1 MFGHWKEDERGDW
14 GRRFAREEGGPEAE
28 AHGRHG
34 RHRGGHHGGRHGGPG
49 HPLFGEGGGGRGR
62 VFDQG
67 ELRFVLLALIAEAP
81 RHGYEIIKAIEDR
94 VGGSYSPSP
103 GVIYPTLTLINEL
116 GFATVSE
123 SGGGRKLYAITEEGQ
138 AHLAE
143 NKPVVDALFARMAR
157 ASAATAGERSPQV
170 VRAMENM
177 KMALRLRLSR
187 GPLGEEEAQA
197 IADALDAAA
206 RAIEKT

>member
-1 MFGHWKEDERGDW
+1 MFGHHRGGERGHW
-14 GRRFAREEGGPEAE
+14 GRRFARDEEYAREGEEG
-28 AHGRHG
+28 GRHG
-34 RHRGGHHGGRHGGPG
+34 RHRGGHGHAFFREGP
-49 HPLFGEGGGGRGR
+49 GGRGR

-94 VGGSYSPSP
+94 LGGSYSPSP
-103 GVIYPTLTLINEL
+103 GVIYPTLTLLNEL

-123 SGGGRKLYAITEEGQ
+123 SGGGRKLYTITDEGR

-143 NKPVVDALFARMAR
+143 NQPVVDAVFARMER
-157 ASAATAGERSPQV
+157 ASASTAGGRSPQV
-170 VRAMENM
+170 IRAIENM

-187 GPLGEEEAQA
+187 GPLGEAEAQA
-197 IADALDAAA
+197 IADALDTAA
-206 RAIEKT
+206 RAIDKA

>member
-1 MFGHWKEDERGDW
+1 MFGRWRDESSEA
-14 GRRFAREEGGPEAE
+14 GRRFVREEAQSEGDDR
-28 AHGRHG
+28 GRYG
-34 RHRGGHHGGRHGGPG
+34 RHRGGHHGGPG
-49 HPLFGEGGGGRGR
+49 HHGFREGGGGRGR

-81 RHGYEIIKAIEDR
+81 SHGYEIIKAIEDR
-94 VGGSYSPSP
+94 LGGSYSPSP

-123 SGGGRKLYAITEEGQ
+123 SGGGRKLYTITEEGR

-143 NKPVVDALFARMAR
+143 NKPVVDAVFARMQR
-157 ASAATAGERSPQV
+157 ASAATAGGRSPQV
-170 VRAMENM
+170 VRAIENM
-177 KMALRLRLSR
+177 KTALRLRLSR
-187 GPLGEEEAQA
+187 GPLGDTEAQA

-206 RAIEKT
+206 RAIERA

>member
-1 MFGHWKEDERGDW
+1 MFGYWKEDERGDW
-14 GRRFAREEGGPEAE
+14 GRRFAHGEGGPEAE
-28 AHGRHG
+28 ERGRHG
-34 RHRGGHHGGRHGGPG
+34 RHRGGHRGGPG

-123 SGGGRKLYAITEEGQ
+123 SGGGRKLYTITEEGR

-143 NKPVVDALFARMAR
+143 NKPQVDAVFARMER
-157 ASAATAGERSPQV
+157 ASASTAGERSPQL

>member
-14 GRRFAREEGGPEAE
+14 GRRFAHGEGGAEAE
-28 AHGRHG
+28 ERGRHG
-34 RHRGGHHGGRHGGPG
+34 RHRGGHRGGPG
-49 HPLFGEGGGGRGR
+49 HPLFGEGGGGGRGR

-67 ELRFVLLALIAEAP
+67 ELRFVLLALIADAP

-123 SGGGRKLYAITEEGQ
+123 SGGGRKLYTITEEGR
-138 AHLAE
+138 ANLAE
-143 NKPVVDALFARMAR
+143 NKPQVDAVFARMER
-157 ASAATAGERSPQV
+157 ASASTAGERSPQV

>member
-1 MFGHWKEDERGDW
+1 MFGQCGDGEGGHW
-14 GRRFAREEGGPEAE
+14 GRRFAREEGHGPEAE
-28 AHGRHG
+28 GRGRHG
-34 RHRGGHHGGRHGGPG
+34 RHHGGPG
-49 HPLFGEGGGGRGR
+49 HRFFREGPGGRGR

-94 VGGSYSPSP
+94 LGGSYSPSP

-116 GFATVSE
+116 GYATVSE
-123 SGGGRKLYAITEEGQ
+123 TGGGRKLYTITEEGR

-143 NKPVVDALFARMAR
+143 NKPTVDAVFARMER
-157 ASAATAGERSPQV
+157 ASASMAGGRAPQV
-170 VRAMENM
+170 VRAIENM
-177 KMALRLRLSR
+177 KTALRLRLSR
-187 GPLGEEEAQA
+187 GPLGEDEAQA

-206 RAIEKT
+206 RAIERA

>member
-1 MFGHWKEDERGDW
+1 MFYHWTRDEHGDR

-28 AHGRHG
+28 GRGRYG
-34 RHRGGHHGGRHGGPG
+34 RHRGEHHGPGHHGFR
-49 HPLFGEGGGGRGR
+49 EGAGGRGR

-81 RHGYEIIKAIEDR
+81 SHGYEIIKAIEDR
-94 VGGSYSPSP
+94 LGGTYSPSP

-123 SGGGRKLYAITEEGQ
+123 SGGGRKLYTITEEGR

-143 NKPVVDALFARMAR
+143 NKPVVDAVFARMER
-157 ASAATAGERSPQV
+157 ASASTAGGRAPQV
-170 VRAMENM
+170 MRAMENM
-177 KMALRLRLSR
+177 KMALRLRVSR
-187 GPLGEEEAQA
+187 GPLSEDDAQA

-206 RAIEKT
+206 RAIERS

>member
-1 MFGHWKEDERGDW
+1 MFGHVRRDERGDW
-14 GRRFAREEGGPEAE
+14 GRRFAREEGSPEAE
-28 AHGRHG
+28 EHGRYG
-34 RHRGGHHGGRHGGPG
+34 RHRGGHRGGPG
-49 HPLFGEGGGGRGR
+49 HHLFREGAGGRGR

-81 RHGYEIIKAIEDR
+81 SHGYEIIKAIEDR
-94 VGGSYSPSP
+94 LGGSYSPSP

-123 SGGGRKLYAITEEGQ
+123 SGGGRKLYTITEEGR

-143 NKPVVDALFARMAR
+143 NKPVVDAVFARMER

-170 VRAMENM
+170 MRAMENM

-187 GPLGEEEAQA
+187 GPLGEPEAQA

-206 RAIEKT
+206 RAIERA

>member
-1 MFGHWKEDERGDW
+1 MFGYCRDDDHGYR

-28 AHGRHG
+28 DRGRHG
-34 RHRGGHHGGRHGGPG
+34 RHRGGHHGGPG
-49 HPLFGEGGGGRGR
+49 RDSFRDGGGGRGR

-81 RHGYEIIKAIEDR
+81 SHGYEIIKAIEDR
-94 VGGSYSPSP
+94 LGGSYSPSP
-103 GVIYPTLTLINEL
+103 GVIYPTLTLLNEL

-123 SGGGRKLYAITEEGQ
+123 SGGGRKLYTITEEGR

-143 NKPVVDALFARMAR
+143 NKPVVDAVFARMER
-157 ASAATAGERSPQV
+157 TSASTAGGRSPQV
-170 VRAMENM
+170 MRAMENM

-187 GPLGEEEAQA
+187 GPLSDDEAQA

-206 RAIEKT
+206 RAVDRA

>member
-1 MFGHWKEDERGDW
+1 MFEHWKENGRGW
-14 GRRFAREEGGPEAE
+14 GRRFVREEEGPEAE
-28 AHGRHG
+28 DRGRHG
-34 RHRGGHHGGRHGGPG
+34 RHRGGHHGGHRGGLG
-49 HPLFGEGGGGRGR
+49 HPLFRDGGGGRGR

-94 VGGSYSPSP
+94 LGGSYSPSP

-123 SGGGRKLYAITEEGQ
+123 SGGGRKLYTITEEGR

-143 NKPVVDALFARMAR
+143 NQPVVDAVFARMER
-157 ASAATAGERSPQV
+157 ASAATAGSRSPQV
-170 VRAMENM
+170 MRAMENM

-187 GPLGEEEAQA
+187 GPLGEPEAQA
-197 IADALDAAA
+197 IAAALDDAA
-206 RAIEKT
+206 RAIERS

>member
-1 MFGHWKEDERGDW
+1 MFGHHRDGEHGHW
-14 GRRFAREEGGPEAE
+14 GRRFAHDEEGGPEAG

-34 RHRGGHHGGRHGGPG
+34 RHHSGRGQGFFRDGP
-49 HPLFGEGGGGRGR
+49 GGRGR

-94 VGGSYSPSP
+94 LGGSYSPSP

-123 SGGGRKLYAITEEGQ
+123 SGGGRKLYTITEEGQ

-143 NKPVVDALFARMAR
+143 NKPLVEAVFARMQR
-157 ASAATAGERSPQV
+157 ASASMAGGRSPQV
-170 VRAMENM
+170 VRAIENM
-177 KMALRLRLSR
+177 KTALRLRLSR
-187 GPLGEEEAQA
+187 GPLGDTEAQA

-206 RAIEKT
+206 RIIDRA

>member
-1 MFGHWKEDERGDW
+1 MFGHHRGGERGHW
-14 GRRFAREEGGPEAE
+14 GRRFARDEEYGREGEEG
-28 AHGRHG
+28 GRHG
-34 RHRGGHHGGRHGGPG
+34 RHRGHGHAFFREGP
-49 HPLFGEGGGGRGR
+49 GGRGR

-94 VGGSYSPSP
+94 LGGSYSPSP
-103 GVIYPTLTLINEL
+103 GVIYPTLTLLNEL

-123 SGGGRKLYAITEEGQ
+123 SGGGRKLYTITDEGR

-143 NKPVVDALFARMAR
+143 NQTVVDAVFARMER
-157 ASAATAGERSPQV
+157 ASASTAGGRSPQV
-170 VRAMENM
+170 IRAIENM

-187 GPLGEEEAQA
+187 GPLGEAEAQA
-197 IADALDAAA
+197 IADALDTAA
-206 RAIEKT
+206 RAIDKA